1 MTNKKGQVIVI
12 TGPSGVG
19 KGSILKEAMAR
30 DESLCFSVSATTR
43 APRPGEIDGSDYFFI
58 DRERFGRMVEAGELL
73 EHAQYGGNC
82 YGTPRDALL
91 RRLDE
96 GADVI
101 LDIDLQGA
109 RQVMKSFPEALFIFI
124 LPPDFATLEKRLT
137 GRGTETPEKIAVRLE
152 TARRELECYREFQ
165 YVIVNNALEDAVE
178 DLLAIIRAGRCRCSE
193 YIRRE
198 DAIK

>member
-1 MTNKKGQVIVI
+1 M
-12 TGPSGVG
+12 
-19 KGSILKEAMAR
+19 
-30 DESLCFSVSATTR
+30 
-43 APRPGEIDGSDYFFI
+43 
-58 DRERFGRMVEAGELL
+58 
-73 EHAQYGGNC
+73 
-82 YGTPRDALL
+82 
-91 RRLDE
+91 
-96 GADVI
+96 I